1 MSRDRVNHITEENT
15 ILKAEN
21 AALREKVDYTTLVIS
36 DLNTK
41 LKRLEEENQSYI
53 AALNILQVDELQFG
67 IQKPGKLQQLICKT
81 TSYNLNNLKYHRLCT
96 SQYKSPHPQSQDI
109 AGNRIHLLC

>member
-1 MSRDRVNHITEENT
+1 MSRDRVNHIAEENT

-41 LKRLEEENQSYI
+41 LKRLEEKNQSYI
-53 AALNILQVDELQFG
+53 TALNILQVNELQCD
-67 IQKPGKLQQLICKT
+67 IQKPGQSATIYTQT
-81 TSYNLNNLKYHRLCT
+81 RSYSLNSLKYHRLVNIIF
-96 SQYKSPHPQSQDI
+96 QWEIDFP
-109 AGNRIHLLC
+109 R